1 MTGPNPE
8 DATIFYVHPITLDA
22 LLAQQRIALYTEDGV
37 VRSQFAPE
45 DFRYPFVEVRPSLE
59 VIPNSIHRRRRVP
72 DGHPHL
78 RGNDDGYIFEYV
90 DVI

>member
-22 LLAQQRIALYTEDGV
+22 LLAQQRVSLYTSDGV
-37 VRSQFAPE
+37 VRSKFAPE
-45 DFRYPFVEVRPSLE
+45 DFRYPSMEVRPSSE

-72 DGHPHL
+72 DGHGHL
-78 RGNDDGYIFEYV
+78 LGNGEGYIFEYV
-90 DVI
+90 GVV